1 MPLGN
6 LIESLFPYKLDL
18 YQQIDHQDDLT
29 GALVKEWQFIETLPC
44 SAKSIIAN
52 SARPRSGGD
61 VQSLSNNK
69 YAYEEYIEIR
79 TQKKLNLRYKLSNIR
94 TSKEEVL
101 YAELNYPTETP
112 TVFEIIGVSPISDP
126 FNGVMMYNTLAKRSE
141 NQNLE

>member
-79 TQKKLNLRYKLSNIR
+79 TQKKLNLRYKL
-94 TSKEEVL
+94 
-101 YAELNYPTETP
+101 A
-112 TVFEIIGVSPISDP
+112 
-126 FNGVMMYNTLAKRSE
+126 NGVVIPKDYSTMAMLSSYYQFDIILYYFIPFII
-141 NQNLE
+141 